1 MDLIISFLDLDAEL
15 QRGTVLFSSELMS
28 IYLSIHPSTHHS
40 SIHMVTYFPFKVFF
54 DENWVS

>member
-15 QRGTVLFSSELMS
+15 QRGTVLFSSEFMS
-28 IYLSIHPSTHHS
+28 IYLSIHPSIHHS

-54 DENWVS
+54 DEN